1 MTRSDSNPPVLLFP
15 TKYLGNMV
23 LGLPWI
29 RSALAEHPRA
39 LVVID
44 GRFEPLA
51 RMALDPGARLLLY
64 PRRLLARDQSLGA
77 RFRHYRRFVGALRG
91 GGRGGCL
98 VDMEGERFSGLLSLL
113 SGCGRRIGPA
123 GRRAGRF
130 YTEPRELNYRNHR
143 IGAYGELLRGIAGP
157 ERPSNRLPYRIGEDA
172 VRAVRERLGGRA
184 DRPLAAIHPG
194 ASASYKQWPRECFA
208 ELAGMLGEAGYQ
220 VVWTGYGKSDEAII
234 AGIMKRLGGVGAVDL
249 CGLDFAEQAALF
261 RMCRLFV
268 GGDSGPMHFAASA
281 GLPVYALFG
290 PSDAAI
296 WAPLGEES
304 RLLRGAEPCGDGCD
318 AHRCDHGYR
327 CLKSLRPEA
336 VAGAIR
342 EGAA

>member
-1 MTRSDSNPPVLLFP
+1 MNGSGPPVLLFP
-15 TKYLGNMV
+15 TQYLGNMV

-39 LVVID
+39 LVAID
-44 GRFEPLA
+44 SRYEPLA

-64 PRRLLARDQSLGA
+64 PRRLLARDQGIAA
-77 RFRHYRRFVGALRG
+77 RFRHYRRFVAALR

-98 VDMEGERFSGLLSLL
+98 VDMEGERFSGFLSLL
-113 SGCGRRIGPA
+113 SGCERRIGPA

-143 IGAYGELLRGIAGP
+143 FGAYGELLKGIAGP
-157 ERPSNRLPYRIGEDA
+157 DRPSNLLPYRIGEAA
-172 VRAVRERLGGRA
+172 VRAVGERLGGRA

-194 ASASYKQWPRECFA
+194 ASASYKQWPRDCFA
-208 ELAGMLGEAGYQ
+208 ELAGMLGEAGYR
-220 VVWTGYGKSDEAII
+220 VVWTGYGESDEAIT
-234 AGIMKRLGGVGAVDL
+234 AGIMERPGGAGTVNL
-249 CGLDFAEQAALF
+249 CGLSFAEQAALF
-261 RMCRLFV
+261 RRCRLFV

-296 WAPLGEES
+296 WAPLGEGS
-304 RLLRGAEPCGDGCD
+304 RLLRGAEPCGDDCD
-318 AHRCDHGYR
+318 AHRCEHGYR
-327 CLKSLRPEA
+327 CLRSLRPEA
-336 VAGAIR
+336 VAGAIG
-342 EGAA
+342 EMAA